1 MNSTTTQPQLGSRWW
16 KIDFHVHTPAS
27 RDYGHGDQAV
37 RESTCPEEILRAAME
52 RRLDAIVVTDH
63 NSHEWIDRLQ
73 EENRILRTKSER
85 PGWYRDLV
93 IFPGVEISVAGGQ
106 NRIHVLALFDPSV
119 DGGTIAGL
127 LGLCGVMSNY
137 GDEQTSTTRA
147 GMADTISHIFNSGA
161 IPILAHVDKEKGYL
175 HDVSCLPDG
184 GRVFQGAN
192 HVFAAE
198 FADLNAFDSH
208 GSSDVKKVVKTL
220 AKIGGSDAH
229 LPSEIGRFSSW
240 IKMSSPSVASMRL
253 ALQSPDWSVK
263 NQEEDPNQEPS
274 LVLQKLTITGMKH
287 CGRIMDSPCEVLLNP
302 HQTSLIG
309 GRGSGKSTIVES
321 LRVALS
327 QDKALDPS
335 LPKAQ
340 RRIDSFMERASRAGG
355 VMLNSTK
362 IELDLRRND
371 EHFKLFWSASDGSHR
386 IQRRKGAEWIEDQG
400 DPRCEGR

>member
-1 MNSTTTQPQLGSRWW
+1 
-16 KIDFHVHTPAS
+16 
-27 RDYGHGDQAV
+27 
-37 RESTCPEEILRAAME
+37 ME

-119 DGGTIAGL
+119 
-127 LGLCGVMSNY
+127 
-137 GDEQTSTTRA
+137 
-147 GMADTISHIFNSGA
+147 ADTISHIFNSGA

-400 DPRCEGR
+400 DPRERFSVIVLSQKQIEEIADNPFGLLGIIDTHQLPVHFYSSEHQSAIAGVF